1 MHNNL
6 VFIFLCKTS
15 CGFGDSGWIISV
27 DFVVVSIAW
36 LPHCQEN
43 QKKQKNL
50 QKSGENG
57 SFRKKS

>member
-27 DFVVVSIAW
+27 DFVVVSIGTC
-36 LPHCQEN
+36 LGILE
-43 QKKQKNL
+43 
-50 QKSGENG
+50 SGF
-57 SFRKKS
+57 SHTLWFLMLRLI